1 MNDFINIINIGAIL
15 VFVLTYY
22 NVYKKSSYIFGLLF
36 LPFTFWMQ
44 LLISSA
50 YIETGTYL
58 IDFKQYSYATGS
70 TIRLFLLLEIQM
82 IIFLIESKRIEK
94 KIVKIEQH
102 KSSYRYLYN
111 ICFICIIFALY
122 LLIDIILFPPEN
134 RFTYYSRTRHF
145 PLINIV
151 SYFSYTM
158 TFIMGYIV
166 SKYKNNKIKFLTLLY
181 LILTIFCLYLKGV
194 QFGGFSISIIMFF
207 CPTIIELAKKKKI
220 IKIRY
225 IVATVFIILVLLI
238 PKYNFY
244 TKTTMY
250 NSIGINNAY
259 EKLIY
264 RAFSQGAD
272 LTWVI
277 DKQIVNE
284 NKIDYKQFW
293 IELSG
298 FINGEENNTGAY
310 YLMNRSCPSSVLEVY
325 LSGTASITGGYPI
338 IWAAIFGYW
347 GSIIPIIVDG
357 LLFTYLMYKIAL
369 AIKKERFFVLV
380 MLIFI
385 YNQCYSIIM
394 SSGISYLGNL
404 IPKLFL
410 TILLILDLIHK
421 PIVFKKKN

>member
-151 SYFSYTM
+151 SYFSYT
-158 TFIMGYIV
+158 
-166 SKYKNNKIKFLTLLY
+166 
-181 LILTIFCLYLKGV
+181 
-194 QFGGFSISIIMFF
+194 
-207 CPTIIELAKKKKI
+207 
-220 IKIRY
+220 
-225 IVATVFIILVLLI
+225 FII
-238 PKYNFY
+238 
-244 TKTTMY
+244 
-250 NSIGINNAY
+250 S
-259 EKLIY
+259 
-264 RAFSQGAD
+264 
-272 LTWVI
+272 
-277 DKQIVNE
+277 
-284 NKIDYKQFW
+284 
-293 IELSG
+293 
-298 FINGEENNTGAY
+298 
-310 YLMNRSCPSSVLEVY
+310 
-325 LSGTASITGGYPI
+325 
-338 IWAAIFGYW
+338 
-347 GSIIPIIVDG
+347 
-357 LLFTYLMYKIAL
+357 
-369 AIKKERFFVLV
+369 
-380 MLIFI
+380 
-385 YNQCYSIIM
+385 
-394 SSGISYLGNL
+394 
-404 IPKLFL
+404 
-410 TILLILDLIHK
+410 
-421 PIVFKKKN
+421 